1 MSRPKAYPPHVG
13 TIGGVIRIG
22 HGLHLYCL
30 NRECQRRATIDMAA
44 IAARYGEALAVAE
57 FMARA
62 VCSECGAR
70 WPNLDMKVWVVG
82 SPSPVGAT
90 RKPAD

>member
-1 MSRPKAYPPHVG
+1 MTTRPTYIG
-13 TIGGVIRIG
+13 TIGGTIRTG

-30 NRECQRRATIDMAA
+30 NRECHHRATLDMEA
-44 IAARYGEALAVAE
+44 ITARYGADLAVAE

-70 WPNLDMKVWVVG
+70 
-82 SPSPVGAT
+82 
-90 RKPAD
+90 